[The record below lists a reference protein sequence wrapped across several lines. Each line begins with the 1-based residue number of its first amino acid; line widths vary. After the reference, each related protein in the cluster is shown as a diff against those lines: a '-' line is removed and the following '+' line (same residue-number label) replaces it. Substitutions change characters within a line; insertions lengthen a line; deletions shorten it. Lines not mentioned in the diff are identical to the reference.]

1 MITRRCIRI
10 PIAWGFPLAVLGG
23 IIAGLGLLTIY
34 ISNAFSYLSDKP
46 KTCVNCH
53 VMVPSYATW
62 THSSHREQAV
72 CNDCHVPQLGR
83 HPDHAA
89 QAAAQQLVGLD
100 MAKLAAAKRRFKKT
114 LLPDWQER
122 AAKRQ
127 RQWDNKQTEVSH

>member
-72 CNDCHVPQLGR
+72 CNDCHVPQL
-83 HPDHAA
+83 
-89 QAAAQQLVGLD
+89 VGLD
-100 MAKLAAAKRRFKKT
+100 MAKLAAAKRRYKKT
-114 LLPDWQER
+114 LRPDWQER